1 MTELSDSE
9 KLLNLKQANRDRQ
22 KRFYQNHRD
31 DVLLKRKTMYS
42 VYKESIIK
50 PDETLKKTN
59 EKNILVK
66 DLSKETGT
74 PLRQS
79 SRLQAQQ
86 PPSPPQA
93 QQQQPPQQ
101 QQQQPP
107 QQAQAT
113 DKPMNLQQIED
124 RFREIYKDN
133 ATSNS
138 FTGNRTQARNIYRAL
153 DNPIDKPLNLS
164 NYKTVVNKIENLKQ
178 NNGKEYSQ
186 NALKATFQTLTFIA
200 DKKNKFNYDISDEA
214 LNAFREKF
222 AVMKI
227 TSKNDK
233 QQKDKTNDNSV
244 LLYSDFKKLVFEKY
258 NPNDKF
264 YLYTLLYG
272 EAPSRDDYKKLTI
285 VKRIDETQ
293 DKTINYIVIPESKNK
308 TGNVIVNV
316 HKTSVGH
323 GAIKND
329 LSVQTVNAVKSYMN
343 FHEINYNDFLFGKAS
358 MSQFV
363 GNELNKLGIKIKG
376 QAITTLRKMK
386 ITEQHQNN
394 ANMTPTELVQ
404 HAHSLGQS
412 PQTNLNYVSQVK
424 KKGKSKK

>member
-1 MTELSDSE
+1 MTELTDSE

-42 VYKESIIK
+42 VYKASIK
-50 PDETLKKTN
+50 PDETLKKN

-66 DLSKETGT
+66 NLSKETGT

-79 SRLQAQQ
+79 SRLQALQ
-86 PPSPPQA
+86 PQ

-101 QQQQPP
+101 QQQPP
-107 QQAQAT
+107 QQAQQQQQQQPSQAT

-272 EAPSRDDYKKLTI
+272 EAPSRDDYKQLTI

-293 DKTINYIVIPESKNK
+293 DKTINYIVIPESKNI

-363 GNELNKLGIKIKG
+363 GNKLGIKIKG

-386 ITEQHQNN
+386 ITEQHHNN

-424 KKGKSKK
+424 KKKGKSKK